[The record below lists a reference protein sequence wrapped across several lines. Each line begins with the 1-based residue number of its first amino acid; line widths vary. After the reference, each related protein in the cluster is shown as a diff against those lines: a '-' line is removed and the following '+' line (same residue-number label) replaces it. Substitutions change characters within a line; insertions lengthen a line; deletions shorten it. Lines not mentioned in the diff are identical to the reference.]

1 MNKKSLIIL
10 GIIVVIAASLF
21 LFIELKSAKVNTFEE
36 CEKAGLLVRYTIVFD
51 GDSPLEKK
59 CVLWSGK
66 SFIKESPQK
75 QKAVEMA
82 TAHLSFPV
90 TVIEVKKLDCEG
102 CYSVKLQRNDT
113 QHQFTTV
120 LDNWTIKH

>member
-10 GIIVVIAASLF
+10 RIIVVIVASLF
-21 LFIELKSAKVNTFEE
+21 LIIELKSAKVDTFEE
-36 CEKAGLLVRYTIVFD
+36 CEKAGLLMRYIVAFD

-66 SFIKESPQK
+66 SFIKESSQK

-82 TAHLSFPV
+82 TAHLSFPI
-90 TVIEVKKLDCEG
+90 TVIEVIKLGCEG

-113 QHQFTTV
+113 QHQFTIV